1 MHNWRCSVPVN
12 ECKAIYY
19 LQEREGGGG
28 GLHTDKLNKNMF
40 ATNSS
45 VM

>member
-28 GLHTDKLNKNMF
+28 LHTDKLNKNMF